1 MEHNIEV
8 NQSKGG
14 SVSSEIRTNTEL
26 QYAGFWIRFVAVLL
40 DGIAIQAV
48 FVLLSFIVNI
58 SPFKPNLGMSVLQYA
73 ISWSYSVILTVLL
86 GQTLGK
92 MIMGIRVIRKD
103 GLPNTWGSILLREI
117 IGKIVSTIILCIGYI
132 MAGIDSE
139 KRGLHDR
146 MAGTRVVKK

>member
-8 NQSKGG
+8 NQGKDG

-26 QYAGFWIRFVAVLL
+26 QYAGFWIRFVAVLI

-48 FVLLSFIVNI
+48 FLILSFITNS
-58 SPFKPNLGMSVLQYA
+58 SPLKPSLGMSVLQYA

-92 MIMGIRVIRKD
+92 MIMGIRVVRKD
-103 GLPNTWGSILLREI
+103 GLPNTWASILLREI
-117 IGKIVSTIILCIGYI
+117 IGKIVSAIILCIGYI

-139 KRGLHDR
+139 KRALHDR
-146 MAGTRVVKK
+146 MAGTRVVRK

>member
-8 NQSKGG
+8 NQGKGG

-40 DGIAIQAV
+40 DGVAIQAV
-48 FVLLSFIVNI
+48 FVLLSFIMNS
-58 SPFKPNLGMSVLQYA
+58 SPFKPSFGMSVLQYA
-73 ISWSYSVILTVLL
+73 ISWSYFVILTVLL

-92 MIMGIRVIRKD
+92 MIMGIRVVRKD

-117 IGKIVSTIILCIGYI
+117 IGKIVSAIILCIGYI

-139 KRGLHDR
+139 KRSLHDR